1 MESPWESKK
10 RLKPQE
16 VQQGKTQ
23 RSQTINEGE
32 DLHTCIPLKP
42 GNKNKSIKTKQRHI
56 KLCIPNTF
64 YPWKFGT
71 INIRTGNEKDD
82 GHKMYC
88 IAKEAAKAK
97 LQVCCLQEVRYR
109 NIDSKVIALNNDE
122 SYTFFWSE
130 QKKRRNAGVGILIK
144 KD

>member
-23 RSQTINEGE
+23 RSQPINEGE
-32 DLHTCIPLKP
+32 DLHTYIPQNP
-42 GNKNKSIKTKQRHI
+42 GNKNKSINTNQRHI

-82 GHKMYC
+82 GYKMYS

-97 LQVCCLQEVRYR
+97 LQVCCL
-109 NIDSKVIALNNDE
+109 
-122 SYTFFWSE
+122 
-130 QKKRRNAGVGILIK
+130 
-144 KD
+144 